1 MTMAASNRILTIALV
16 VCLAVIA
23 ALPARGATEVD
34 VAELR
39 RLLSELQAQN
49 RELARRLATLEA
61 DRPVPRSAQTP
72 PARSAES
79 RVTPP
84 RPSPPQP
91 RTAATTPPPSPALPV
106 VPAAQRPSDIEQRIR
121 ELEIARVAQEDG
133 TRWIIQDALSKI
145 SPKINEFLE
154 LSGSIEVL
162 GARVRDF
169 SGPVKESLSI
179 NTIELDFGI
188 KLNDWISGNLKLAY
202 DSGTGIQFPT
212 TEGFATGV
220 DRLTV
225 DRAVMT
231 IGDVQRF
238 PLFLRV
244 GRDVLPFGSSTG
256 VHRADVLSIT
266 NPLTVDV
273 FETRKTSVG
282 IGFAWPTPEPGPSPR
297 PVVVPTVQPLV
308 IGPFVSRAAQ
318 WMGYRP
324 LPQRPGRPV
333 PVTPAPHGPPFY
345 GSVYIYEGTPDL
357 ATNRRATQNYNVS
370 LGYRTEG
377 HCGRPYEALRDS
389 LVCPWAFDFHVDY
402 NPSVFDST
410 FLENGYRSF
419 LGQIGMVPGV
429 SATTKLNLGPFA
441 LVGEVN
447 TAIRR
452 ASFVDGLG
460 QTMRIAPMT
469 WQVSLGYQ
477 FDWNP
482 WVEAVGGQGTFVAVG
497 YSRSHDL
504 AGASVLVNGQ
514 PKRTGAVPESRF
526 FISAGEWVTDGVKL
540 QLEYALNFDYS
551 RARGGTGKTGHGI
564 YSVITFNF

>member
-1 MTMAASNRILTIALV
+1 MTMAAPSRILTIALAF
-16 VCLAVIA
+16 CLAAIA
-23 ALPARGATEVD
+23 PPPARGATEVD

-39 RLLSELQAQN
+39 RLLTELQAQN

-61 DRPVPRSAQTP
+61 ARPA
-72 PARSAES
+72 A
-79 RVTPP
+79 
-84 RPSPPQP
+84 P
-91 RTAATTPPPSPALPV
+91 RTAPVPPLAPPAPRAAAAPPAAPTVPGLA
-106 VPAAQRPSDIEQRIR
+106 VPAAPRLSDIEQRVR
-121 ELEIARVAQEDG
+121 ELEISRTAQEDG
-133 TRWIIQDALSKI
+133 TRWVIQDALSKLG
-145 SPKINEFLE
+145 PKINEFLE

-162 GARVRDF
+162 GSRVRDF
-169 SGPVKESLSI
+169 SGPVKENLSI

-188 KLNDWISGNLKLAY
+188 KLNDWISGNLVLAY
-202 DSGTGIQFPT
+202 DNGTGLQFPT
-212 TEGFATGV
+212 TEGFTTGV

-266 NPLTVDV
+266 NPLTIDV

-282 IGFAWPTPEPGPSPR
+282 IGFAWPTPEAGPAAR
-297 PVVVPTVQPLV
+297 PVIVPVAQPRV
-308 IGPFVSRAAQ
+308 IGPFVGRAAQ

-324 LPQRPGRPV
+324 LPHRPTRPV
-333 PVTPAPHGPPFY
+333 PVAPAPRGPPFY
-345 GSVYIYEGTPDL
+345 GSVHIYEGTAEL

-389 LVCPWAFDFHVDY
+389 MVCPWAFDFHVDY
-402 NPSVFDST
+402 NPSLFDST
-410 FLENGYRSF
+410 FLENGYRAF

-429 SATTKLNLGPFA
+429 SATTKVNFGPFA
-441 LVGEVN
+441 LVAEVN

-460 QTMRIAPMT
+460 QTMRIAPMA

-482 WVEAVGGQGTFVAVG
+482 WLDAIGGQGTFVAVG
-497 YSRSHDL
+497 YSGTRDL
-504 AGASVLVNGQ
+504 AGANVLVNGQ
-514 PKRTGAVPESRF
+514 PKRTGAVPQSRF
-526 FISAGEWVTDGVKL
+526 FITAGEWVMDGVKL
-540 QLEYALNFDYS
+540 QLEYALSFDYS
-551 RARGGTGKTGHGI
+551 RARGGTGKMGHGI
-564 YSVITFNF
+564 FSVLTFNF

>member
-1 MTMAASNRILTIALV
+1 MRILTIALV

-23 ALPARGATEVD
+23 PPPARGATEVD
-34 VAELR
+34 VAEMR
-39 RLLSELQAQN
+39 RLLLELQAQN

-61 DRPVPRSAQTP
+61 ERPVPPAAQTA

-79 RVTPP
+79 RGIPP
-84 RPSPPQP
+84 R
-91 RTAATTPPPSPALPV
+91 AAPPPPSTAVTAAPALALPPALPTA
-106 VPAAQRPSDIEQRIR
+106 PRLSDIEQRIR
-121 ELEIARVAQEDG
+121 ELEIARTAQEDG

-145 SPKINEFLE
+145 GPKINEFLD

-162 GARVRDF
+162 GSRVREF
-169 SGPVKESLSI
+169 SGPVKENLSI

-188 KLNDWISGNLKLAY
+188 KLNDWISGNLVLAY
-202 DSGTGIQFPT
+202 DTGTGLQFST

-266 NPLTVDV
+266 NPLTIDV
-273 FETRKTSVG
+273 FETRKMSVG

-297 PVVVPTVQPLV
+297 AVIVPTAQPLV
-308 IGPFVSRAAQ
+308 VGPFVNRAAQ

-324 LPQRPGRPV
+324 LPQRPTRQV
-333 PVTPAPHGPPFY
+333 PVAPAPRGPPFY
-345 GSVYIYEGTPDL
+345 GSVYLYEGTPDL

-402 NPSVFDST
+402 NPSLFDST
-410 FLENGYRSF
+410 FLENGYRAF

-429 SATTKLNLGPFA
+429 SATTKINLGPFA

-460 QTMRIAPMT
+460 NTMRIAPMT

-482 WVEAVGGQGTFVAVG
+482 WLDAVGGQGTFVAVG

-504 AGASVLVNGQ
+504 AGAGVLINGQ
-514 PKRTGAVPESRF
+514 PKRTGAVPQSRF
-526 FISAGEWVTDGVKL
+526 FITAGEWVMDGVKL

-551 RARGGTGKTGHGI
+551 RAQGGTGKMGHGI
-564 YSVITFNF
+564 FSVLTFNF

>member
-1 MTMAASNRILTIALV
+1 MAAPTKILTITLAF
-16 VCLAVIA
+16 CLAVIA
-23 ALPARGATEVD
+23 PPTARGATEVD
-34 VAELR
+34 VAEMR
-39 RLLSELQAQN
+39 RMLSELQAQN

-61 DRPVPRSAQTP
+61 ERPAARAAEARGAEARVTAPRASP
-72 PARSAES
+72 PA
-79 RVTPP
+79 
-84 RPSPPQP
+84 P
-91 RTAATTPPPSPALPV
+91 RTTAAAAPAPAPPLTPGIT
-106 VPAAQRPSDIEQRIR
+106 PAAPRLSDIEQRIR
-121 ELEIARVAQEDG
+121 ELELARTAQEDG
-133 TRWIIQDALSKI
+133 TRWIIQDAMSKLG
-145 SPKINEFLE
+145 PKINELLE
-154 LSGSIEVL
+154 LSGSIEVM
-162 GARVRDF
+162 GSRVREF

-188 KLNDWISGNLKLAY
+188 KLNDWISGSLVLAY
-202 DSGTGIQFPT
+202 DSGSGIQFQST
-212 TEGFATGV
+212 DGFATGV

-225 DRAVMT
+225 DRAVVT

-266 NPLTVDV
+266 NPLTIDV

-297 PVVVPTVQPLV
+297 PVIVPVAQPRV
-308 IGPFVSRAAQ
+308 IGPFVGRAAQ

-324 LPQRPGRPV
+324 PPHRPTRPV
-333 PVTPAPHGPPFY
+333 PVAPAPRGPPFY
-345 GSVYIYEGTPDL
+345 GSVHIYEGTPEL
-357 ATNRRATQNYNVS
+357 ATNRRASQNYNIS

-402 NPSVFDST
+402 NPSLFDSA
-410 FLENGYRSF
+410 FLENGYRAF

-429 SATTKLNLGPFA
+429 SATTKINFGPFA

-460 QTMRIAPMT
+460 NTMRIAPMA

-482 WVEAVGGQGTFVAVG
+482 WLDAVGGQGTFVAVG
-497 YSRSHDL
+497 YSGTRDL
-504 AGASVLVNGQ
+504 AGATVLISGQ
-514 PKRTGAVPESRF
+514 PKRTGAVPQSRF
-526 FISAGEWVTDGVKL
+526 FITAGEWVTDGVKL

-551 RARGGTGKTGHGI
+551 RSQGGTGKMGHGI
-564 YSVITFNF
+564 FSVLTVNF